1 VVVLVQ
7 FRKITIQDMLQVA
20 VVVAI
25 QKSPIKPCLAQY
37 PMLLVL
43 AAHPL
48 RDQQLVQQTETQ
60 GPLLGLARLLSLPL

>member
-1 VVVLVQ
+1 VGLVQ

-25 QKSPIKPCLAQY
+25 QKSSIKRCLAQY

-43 AAHPL
+43 AAQPL
-48 RDQQLVQQTETQ
+48 QDQQLVQQTETQ
-60 GPLLGLARLLSLPL
+60 GPPLGLAQLLRSPL